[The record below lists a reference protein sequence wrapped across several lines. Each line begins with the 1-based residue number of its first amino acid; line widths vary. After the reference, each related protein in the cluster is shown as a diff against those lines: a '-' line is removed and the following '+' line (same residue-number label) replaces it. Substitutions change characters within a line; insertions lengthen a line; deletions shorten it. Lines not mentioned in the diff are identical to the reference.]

1 MALKNKSAISG
12 IAIALI
18 VSGCASS
25 PPPDNSV
32 NAALLRS
39 IPDSSAAE
47 RSKAAKESDRRERVA
62 QSINKAP
69 DWFLSDSTTEDTVY
83 VTSTESALDM
93 QLSIDMAMIS
103 AKRLLTNSLG
113 EYISSRMTE
122 FAGQTANSEGDP
134 IMDKE
139 VERVTKSTVT
149 EVLLKGYQRDRIL
162 VVTNGPEFQTFV
174 RLKYPTAELKR
185 LMAAEIGKNAVMAAK
200 VRKTKAFEELEKEI
214 ESARVSRTGNTASA
228 DTK

>member
-1 MALKNKSAISG
+1 MFSTNIKAIFLVATPLI
-12 IAIALI
+12 IA
-18 VSGCASS
+18 GCANPSH
-25 PPPDNSV
+25 PDNPV

-39 IPDSSAAE
+39 IPDSSSSE
-47 RSKAAKESDRRERVA
+47 RIKTAKENDRRERVA

-69 DWFLSDSTTEDTVY
+69 DWFLSDSANEDTVY

-93 QLSIDMAMIS
+93 QLSIDMAMLS

-185 LMAAEIGKNAVMAAK
+185 LMAAEISKNAVMVAK
-200 VRKTKAFEELEKEI
+200 VRKTKAFEDLEKEI
-214 ESARVSRTGNTASA
+214 ESARAARTGNTASA